1 MIIQQNAIARLGN
14 FLDPQFQIE
23 SYQEEIP
30 IFPIANST
38 SFLKANAEFFSHPQW
53 AETYFDA
60 CHRYPEF
67 KQRWQA
73 VSETWDDK
81 IVVDIGCGPG
91 NLYASLGGKPKL
103 LIGVDVAIGSLK
115 MAREVGYT
123 PVLADAHHLPFV
135 SSFADIVALNATVHH
150 CDDMVKV
157 LVEAARLVCFGGTL
171 IVDHDPQLSAWNYRG
186 LAMVLY
192 KMRLPLYKLI
202 FRNLHIKS
210 SERLAA
216 LKTEAHHRP
225 GDGVTS
231 ALFYQNLRPLGFT
244 VKLYPHNNTV
254 GAEVVE
260 GNRGQLPHW
269 RYSLG
274 QRLSGINPNTPGA
287 ALSLMC
293 VAKKEQKPPLETVPL
308 ELRID

>member
-1 MIIQQNAIARLGN
+1 MTIKPKTIPGLGD
-14 FLDPQFQIE
+14 FLDPK
-23 SYQEEIP
+23 
-30 IFPIANST
+30 FPIVSYDQGIPKFTIPNYTA
-38 SFLKANAEFFSHPQW
+38 FVQANAEFFSHPEW
-53 AETYFDA
+53 AKTYFDA
-60 CHRYPEF
+60 CHRYPKF

-73 VSETWDDK
+73 VSGTWDDK

-103 LIGVDVAIGSLK
+103 LIGVDVALGSLK
-115 MAREVGYT
+115 MAREIGYT
-123 PVLADAHHLPFV
+123 PVLADAHHLPFI
-135 SSFADIVALNATVHH
+135 SGFADIVALNATVHH

-157 LVEAARLVCFGGTL
+157 LVEAARLLRPGGTL

-186 LAMVLY
+186 LAMILY
-192 KMRLPLYKLI
+192 KIRLPLYRLF
-202 FRNLHIKS
+202 FRNLHIKY

-260 GNRGQLPHW
+260 GHFGQPPHW
-269 RYSLG
+269 RYGLG
-274 QRLSGINPNTPGA
+274 QRLSGINRNTPEA

-293 VAKKEQKPPLETVPL
+293 VAKKEQELPLETIPA